1 MDYNMIN
8 TAALSNIYSIVA
20 TTIIDNQILNTIKTK
35 NSARQSG

>member
-8 TAALSNIYSIVA
+8 TTALSNIYSIVA
-20 TTIIDNQILNTIKTK
+20 TTIIDNQPLNTIKTK